1 MEALEAKKRTIEYN
15 YYLLHVAPI
24 SLDVE
29 GNKKVTDTNTQVELP
44 VVYLK
49 PGHFNKLD
57 TFAFTHSPTSKLYG
71 MYPASKKFIPL
82 YHPFTLTG
90 CHSLRTN
97 CFHTVLYLQAIL
109 CFSIFLA

>member
-1 MEALEAKKRTIEYN
+1 MEALEAKKQTIEYN

-49 PGHFNKLD
+49 PGHFIKLD
-57 TFAFTHSPTSKLYG
+57 TFALTHSPTSKLYG

-82 YHPFTLTG
+82 YHPFT
-90 CHSLRTN
+90 
-97 CFHTVLYLQAIL
+97 HTSAITVT
-109 CFSIFLA
+109 S